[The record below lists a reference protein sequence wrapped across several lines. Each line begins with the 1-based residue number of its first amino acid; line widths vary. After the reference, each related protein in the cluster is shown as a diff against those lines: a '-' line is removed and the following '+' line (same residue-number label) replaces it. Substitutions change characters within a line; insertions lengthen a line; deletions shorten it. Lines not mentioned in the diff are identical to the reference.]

1 MTEAQKIL
9 IIIVVYLLIGFAV
22 TGFQKELEELK
33 RPKGYMV
40 ILWPLYLIFMIGHY
54 TCVSFY
60 MLGRFIGEFVKTLI
74 EILKL

>member
-40 ILWPLYLIFMIGHY
+40 IL
-54 TCVSFY
+54 
-60 MLGRFIGEFVKTLI
+60 
-74 EILKL
+74 